1 MNTHICFWQLGSLAQ
16 HKRKKWYYTE
26 PLLVKQECSRMK
38 SLRNLHWLS
47 RFPNPLG
54 SSQLPNAYFKNIPLF
69 ILLLFINIMKQFS
82 FFLSFSSHPVWGD
95 PQQFQ
100 CLLFMNPCL
109 AFWQLNWRLSSARLL
124 WLTFLLQDSW
134 EDQSAPYVSAHGGGQ
149 PGLPHLALSFLA
161 SSGLSRWSILNQSR
175 LYSSSPTT
183 KRKHTHSNLSA
194 MAGSQEAGL
203 LPGAV
208 SLYFRAVPR
217 FIMDDETWS
226 KKQKPWVSS
235 NGSGFCICWSEKG
248 TEGSS
253 ECHQPTYH

>member
-1 MNTHICFWQLGSLAQ
+1 
-16 HKRKKWYYTE
+16 
-26 PLLVKQECSRMK
+26 
-38 SLRNLHWLS
+38 
-47 RFPNPLG
+47 
-54 SSQLPNAYFKNIPLF
+54 
-69 ILLLFINIMKQFS
+69 MKQFS